1 MFDTLET
8 KWRSPRRGAILAI
21 AGVGL
26 LILGGGVAYRSF
38 LSRPT
43 PQVAAIPKSIVVTKV
58 SALGRLEPQGEVI
71 QVFAPTSQEGA
82 RVELLKISHGQQ
94 LRRGDPIAVLDTYAR
109 RQAALTEAQEKVKVA
124 RLQLQQVQSGA
135 KTGDIQAQREKVG
148 QIQAELTKQSA
159 AQRAVVARIVAERE
173 TQIAAQRAVVARIVA
188 ERETQIAAQNAT
200 ISRIEAQVKNAA
212 LENRRYRDLY
222 LSGAVGKSSS
232 DSKLLTLETTQQQL
246 VEARANLDGIKR
258 SQQQQIQEARAN
270 LDGIKRSQQQ
280 QIQEAQENLAGI
292 IASNQKQL
300 SSTKATL
307 NAIAEVRPVDV
318 ATAQGQVAQAQA
330 SVARAQADLD
340 AAIVRSP
347 QDGQVLK
354 IHTRAGEL
362 VGTDGIISLG
372 QTQQMVAVAEVY
384 ESDVSRIRQGQ
395 SATAISKNNAFPDVL
410 RGKVVEVGLRINK
423 QDVLNTDPA
432 AQFDARVVEVRV
444 LLDEPSSRKVTG
456 LTNLSLQVDID
467 I

>member
-1 MFDTLET
+1 MFDTLGN

-26 LILGGGVAYRSF
+26 LILGGVADRSF

-43 PQVAAIPKSIVVTKV
+43 PQVAAVPKPMVVRQV
-58 SALGRLEPQGEVI
+58 SALGRLEPQGETI
-71 QVFAPTSQEGA
+71 RVFAPTTQEGA
-82 RVELLKISHGQQ
+82 RVELLKVSHGQQ
-94 LRRGDPIAVLDTYAR
+94 LRIGDQIAVLDTYAR
-109 RQAALTEAQEKVKVA
+109 RQAALTEAQAKVQVA
-124 RLQLQQVQSGA
+124 RSGLAQVRSGA

-148 QIQAELTKQSA
+148 QIQAELTNQTA
-159 AQRAVVARIVAERE
+159 AQRSVLGRLVAERE
-173 TQIAAQRAVVARIVA
+173 TQITAQNAVVARNIA

-200 ISRIEAQVKNAA
+200 ISRIEAQVTNAT

-222 LSGAVGKSSS
+222 LGGAVGQSSS

-246 VEARANLDGIKR
+246 VEARANLDRIKR

-270 LDGIKRSQQQ
+270 LDRIARSQQQ
-280 QIQEAQENLAGI
+280 QIQEAQENLARI
-292 IASNQKQL
+292 ITSTQKQL
-300 SSTKATL
+300 LGAKATL
-307 NAIAEVRPVDV
+307 TAIAEVRPVDV
-318 ATAQGQVAQAQA
+318 TTAQAQVAQAQA
-330 SVARAQADLD
+330 SVARAQADLA

-347 QDGQVLK
+347 QTGQVLK
-354 IHTRAGEL
+354 IHTRPGEL
-362 VGTDGIISLG
+362 VGSNGIISLG

-384 ESDVSRIRQGQ
+384 ESDISRIRQGQ
-395 SATAISKNNAFPDVL
+395 SATAMSKNNAFPDVL

-444 LLDEPSSRKVTG
+444 LLDEVSSRKVAG
-456 LTNLSLQVDID
+456 LTNLSLQVDIGV
-467 I
+467 

>member
-258 SQQQQIQEARAN
+258 SQQQQIQEA
-270 LDGIKRSQQQ
+270 
-280 QIQEAQENLAGI
+280 QENLAGI